1 MSRIVVALG
10 GNMLSDASN
19 KKETFEDQLNRIEY
33 SAKVLVDMIIKG
45 HEVVV
50 THGNGPQVGSLLLR
64 MQSDIPGA
72 TKLPLYILGALTQGQ
87 IGVLLQHALINE
99 ITKKGVS
106 QGEENGIK
114 KKKYVYVVPTSVIV
128 DVNDPGFENP
138 TKPVGPSYTEEEFA
152 KLDKGDYQYTN
163 TPKGY
168 RRVVASPRPINTL
181 ENEMISDILEN
192 GNLVIA
198 VGGGG
203 SPTVRTEDGGYQLVD
218 AVIDKD
224 LASAMLAKKVNAD
237 MLVILTDVDGV
248 YADFGTENQRLIS
261 KMGMEEA
268 KKLLKDPAWGKGNM
282 GPKVNACVEF
292 MDKGKA
298 IITSPNKLMD
308 ALEGNA
314 GTTF

>member
-1 MSRIVVALG
+1 MRIVCALG

-19 KKETFEDQLNRIEY
+19 KQETFEDQLDRINN
-33 SAKVLVDMIIKG
+33 SARVLVDMIIKG

-64 MQSDIPGA
+64 MEPDIPGS

-87 IGVLLQHALINE
+87 IGVLLQHALIKE
-99 ITKKGVS
+99 IIKKGVS
-106 QGEENGIK
+106 QENN
-114 KKKYVYVVPTSVIV
+114 KKYVYVVPTSVIV
-128 DVNDPGFENP
+128 DANDPGFKNP
-138 TKPVGPSYTEEEFA
+138 TKPVGPSSTEEEFA
-152 KLDKGDYQYTN
+152 ELDKGDYQYIN

-192 GNLVIA
+192 GNLAIA

-203 SPTVRTEDGGYQLVD
+203 SPTIKTDDGGYQLVD

-248 YADFGTENQRLIS
+248 YADFGTENQRLIPKMS
-261 KMGMEEA
+261 KEEA
-268 KKLLKDPAWGKGNM
+268 RKLLEDPAWGKGNM

-292 MDKGKA
+292 MDNGKS
-298 IITSPNKLMD
+298 IITSPDKLMD

>member
-19 KKETFEDQLNRIEY
+19 KKETFEDQLERIEN
-33 SAKVLVDMIIKG
+33 SARVLVGMIIKG

-64 MQSDIPGA
+64 MQANVPGA

-99 ITKKGVS
+99 IIKKGVT
-106 QGEENGIK
+106 K
-114 KKKYVYVVPTSVIV
+114 KVFVVPTSVIV
-128 DVNDPGFENP
+128 DADDDGFTNP
-138 TKPVGPSYTEEEFA
+138 TKPVGPSYTEEEYA
-152 KLDKGDYQYTN
+152 QLDKKDYVYTN

-168 RRVVASPRPINTL
+168 RRVVASPRPLDTL
-181 ENEMISDILEN
+181 ENEMISNILKT

-203 SPTVRTEDGGYQLVD
+203 SPTIKTEDGGYQLVD

-224 LASAMLAKKVNAD
+224 LASAMLAKKVDAD

-248 YADFGTENQRLIS
+248 YADFGTENQRLIP
-261 KMGMEEA
+261 KMGKEEA
-268 KKLLKDPAWGKGNM
+268 QKLLEDPAWGKGNM

-298 IITSPNKLMD
+298 IITSPNMLMG